1 MQPDTVAARIIQLRK
16 GEGLSQ
22 TRFAEKIGYS
32 QVYLS
37 NIEIGKRTPKPR
49 FIDAVCNAFN
59 VNPVWLQEGR
69 GDIFLETQTETDE
82 ETFRRLL
89 KAKIRAL
96 PPAAQD
102 MILELCEDIRA
113 ALKDK
118 ETDNGD

>member
-1 MQPDTVAARIIQLRK
+1 MPENVAARIKQLRK

-22 TRFAEKIGYS
+22 TQFAAKIGYT

-37 NIEIGKRTPKPR
+37 NIEVGKRPPKPR
-49 FIDAVCNAFN
+49 FLDAICNAFN
-59 VNPVWLQEGR
+59 VNPGWLQEGR
-69 GDIFLETQTETDE
+69 GDIFQQTETE
-82 ETFRRLL
+82 TEAETFRRLL

-102 MILELCEDIRA
+102 MVLELCEDIQA